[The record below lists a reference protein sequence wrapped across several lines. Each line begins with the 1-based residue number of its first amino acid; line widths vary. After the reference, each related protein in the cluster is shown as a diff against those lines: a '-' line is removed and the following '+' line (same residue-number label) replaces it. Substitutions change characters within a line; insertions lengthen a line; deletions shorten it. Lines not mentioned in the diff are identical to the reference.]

1 MVHPILLHPYY
12 YRLPLHLPP
21 NSIMNCPFPVLLCS
35 PPISSQLASHLSS
48 LILNKTSERQD
59 GVNRDNFDLAS
70 PRQDEGEGERTGRS
84 KNRPT
89 STTSPGVGVWQALR
103 KINKVVS
110 VIIEPLVIVNPFLN
124 VGSGSLVPQPSS

>member
-1 MVHPILLHPYY
+1 MEKGIIHV
-12 YRLPLHLPP
+12 
-21 NSIMNCPFPVLLCS
+21 
-35 PPISSQLASHLSS
+35 
-48 LILNKTSERQD
+48 
-59 GVNRDNFDLAS
+59 DNFDLGVVATL
-70 PRQDEGEGERTGRS
+70 GEGERTGRS

-124 VGSGSLVPQPSS
+124 IGSGSLVPQPSS